1 MVIIDKHLNECE
13 IYSVGQI
20 AIAGYSL
27 AEGYLN
33 DETIT
38 KEKFIY
44 DSERNWRYYLTGDLG
59 RYQKNGEIE
68 FIGRMDNQ
76 IKINGYRI
84 EISEIENELL
94 KSNTVENCFVLKID
108 NKIIAF
114 IIEKNSIKKYL
125 DAYKINYDDKNINL
139 EYFNRCLT
147 DAI

>member
-1 MVIIDKHLNECE
+1 
-13 IYSVGQI
+13 
-20 AIAGYSL
+20 
-27 AEGYLN
+27 
-33 DETIT
+33 
-38 KEKFIY
+38 
-44 DSERNWRYYLTGDLG
+44 
-59 RYQKNGEIE
+59 
-68 FIGRMDNQ
+68 MDNQ

-147 DAI
+147 DAILKSVYDNLKNHEIFSVKLEKYWSIVNKTGVTKENQPILDRMLLYLII